1 MTLQELLNL
10 LDSTGYPV
18 AYNHFNSTPS
28 VPFIV
33 YRIPSETGF
42 DADNAVYHNISD
54 VEIEVYTNR
63 KDLTVEATIKNLLN
77 ENELPFVS
85 FETFIESEKLF
96 QKIYETRLI

>member
-10 LDSTGYPV
+10 LDSTGFPV
-18 AYNHFNSTPS
+18 AYNHFNSAPS

-33 YRIPSETGF
+33 YRLPSEDGF
-42 DADNAVYHNISD
+42 DADNMVYHNISD

-63 KDLTVEATIKNLLN
+63 KDLNVEATIKNLLN
-77 ENELPFVS
+77 ENELPFVT

>member
-33 YRIPSETGF
+33 YRLPSEDGF
-42 DADNAVYHNISD
+42 DADNVVYHNISD

-63 KDLTVEATIKNLLN
+63 KDLNVEATIKNLLN

-85 FETFIESEKLF
+85 FETWIESEKLF